1 MRSYK
6 HPAMKQLK
14 DQQVRFAPVERR
26 LDQLNRAERLLTEIE
41 PGRKYPYQYVCFRIT
56 DFRSD
61 SYPQLL
67 IDGADLEHDLTLFI
81 QDLAGTVP
89 AVPADQVPEPMLTL
103 DEVSKNLKVSTKTIS
118 RWRDRGL
125 LSRRVICGGRR
136 KVAIRQSLLQRFL
149 EKNQDHVDKSAR
161 FTQLTEQ
168 EKGEIVRRARRM
180 ASHAP
185 DRFTDI
191 CRRIAKKLGRS
202 PETVRY
208 TIKNFDQKHP
218 QQAIF
223 PLVGGPLDD
232 QAKQAIYSSYRRGMA
247 INALAER
254 FDRTRTSVYR
264 IINEVRAKRLLE
276 GKFDHIPHTSF
287 DDPNQAGDILAPMPD
302 HLAYEASRVKA
313 RASAPKGLPP
323 ELTSLYEVPLLNREQ
338 EAHLFRKMNYLKHQ
352 AEQLRQQ
359 IDPARAKATDLDKLE
374 TLQQQILE
382 VKEQLVSANMR
393 LVASIVKRHA
403 GPLDNFFEL
412 MSDGNLSLLRAVEK
426 FDFSR
431 GNKFSTYASWA
442 IMKNFARS
450 IPDQRHHRD
459 RFLTGHE
466 EMFEAAADMR
476 TNEHEIEATAE
487 RAHQQV
493 NRLLEHLDERERRII
508 QLRAGLNSESRLTLE
523 QVGKELGI
531 TKERV
536 RQLEA
541 RTMKKLQDLA
551 KVEHI
556 EP

>member
-41 PGRKYPYQYVCFRIT
+41 PARKYPYQYVCFRIT
-56 DFRSD
+56 DFRSE

-67 IDGADLEHDLTLFI
+67 VDGADLEHDLTLFI
-81 QDLAGTVP
+81 QDLAATVP
-89 AVPADQVPEPMLTL
+89 AVPADQMPEPVLTL
-103 DEVSKNLKVSTKTIS
+103 DEVSRNLKVSTKTIS

-191 CRRIAKKLGRS
+191 CRRIAKRLGRS

-223 PLVGGPLDD
+223 PQVGSPLDD
-232 QAKQAIYSSYRRGMA
+232 QAKQAIYGSYRRGMA

-276 GKFDHIPHTSF
+276 GKFDCIPHASF
-287 DDPNQAGDILAPMPD
+287 DDANQADDILAPMPD
-302 HLAYEASRVKA
+302 HDAYEASRIKA
-313 RASAPKGLPP
+313 RLRLPR
-323 ELTSLYEVPLLNREQ
+323 VCR
-338 EAHLFRKMNYLKHQ
+338 
-352 AEQLRQQ
+352 
-359 IDPARAKATDLDKLE
+359 
-374 TLQQQILE
+374 
-382 VKEQLVSANMR
+382 
-393 LVASIVKRHA
+393 
-403 GPLDNFFEL
+403 
-412 MSDGNLSLLRAVEK
+412 
-426 FDFSR
+426 
-431 GNKFSTYASWA
+431 
-442 IMKNFARS
+442 RS
-450 IPDQRHHRD
+450 
-459 RFLTGHE
+459 
-466 EMFEAAADMR
+466 
-476 TNEHEIEATAE
+476 
-487 RAHQQV
+487 
-493 NRLLEHLDERERRII
+493 
-508 QLRAGLNSESRLTLE
+508 
-523 QVGKELGI
+523 
-531 TKERV
+531 
-536 RQLEA
+536 
-541 RTMKKLQDLA
+541 
-551 KVEHI
+551 
-556 EP
+556 